1 MVHFWDHLWPW
12 DQLRLGIICG
22 TVQPLELWLDK
33 IIPVIPEIG
42 PVFSYLSRNKKI
54 PFCVSSAL
62 RAADLGFLLSVKCL
76 ESGGCG
82 PTMATSAD
90 LFK

>member
-1 MVHFWDHLWPW
+1 M
-12 DQLRLGIICG
+12 
-22 TVQPLELWLDK
+22 
-33 IIPVIPEIG
+33 
-42 PVFSYLSRNKKI
+42 
-54 PFCVSSAL
+54 SSAL

-90 LFK
+90 LFKYRHSKGRKLDPLSGRFATTKKKKINI